1 MNSFE
6 INKQAW
12 NQRVDIHFQSDFY
25 DVPGFLKGKEV
36 LKPIEL
42 ALLGDLSGKSLLHL
56 QCHFGQDTLSLA
68 RLGAKVT
75 GIDFSQVAIDK
86 AASLANELSLNA
98 TFICG
103 NVLETPQLISEKFD
117 IVFTTY
123 GVLGW

>member
-1 MNSFE
+1 MNSFD

-42 ALLGDLSGKSLLHL
+42 ALLGDLKDKSLLHL

-68 RLGAKVT
+68 RLGANVT

-86 AASLANELSLNA
+86 AGILAK
-98 TFICG
+98 
-103 NVLETPQLISEKFD
+103 QLLYVAMFWKHPNLFLKNLILFLPP
-117 IVFTTY
+117 TGY
-123 GVLGW
+123 